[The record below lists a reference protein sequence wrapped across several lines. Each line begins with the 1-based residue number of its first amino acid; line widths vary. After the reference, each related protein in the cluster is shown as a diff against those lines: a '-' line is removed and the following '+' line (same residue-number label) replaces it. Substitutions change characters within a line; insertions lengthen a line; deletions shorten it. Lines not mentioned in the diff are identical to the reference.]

1 MLKYAGILF
10 IILFLGC
17 TPKNE
22 NSQRQQV
29 QSTIKEEMKWNLE
42 GNILFSEN
50 IVGRKYSNSKFSDIS
65 LKIDFENNDFIF
77 RINDNGQSPNF
88 GRTSTTINY
97 NGVDYKRDIIIENNL
112 LKLRK
117 EIIAP
122 FFLKNEQFKI
132 TFFNF
137 YENEME
143 SYIFDLLGNNFSE
156 YWSRLGEEIY
166 NDLPIPII
174 NFSIRE
180 FVDNFGDRTGEKY
193 IHAKFDG
200 LFSNSATRNSNSY
213 LYWIITKSPYIYIRE
228 YRETSS
234 NASFIGFVRI
244 NIRDSN
250 GNDHYKRFER
260 RDIHN
265 GNIFLGDWIIPI
277 LKTEGRI
284 RVRISEEYGSEYS
297 FDINMDGFNEVFRS
311 VFP

>member
-1 MLKYAGILF
+1 MLKYAGMLF
-10 IILFLGC
+10 IVLFLGC

-50 IVGRKYSNSKFSDIS
+50 IVGRKLSNSKFSDIS

-77 RINDNGQSPNF
+77 RINDNGRSPNF
-88 GRTSTTINY
+88 GGTSTTINY
-97 NGVDYKRDIIIENNL
+97 NGVDYNRDIIIENNL

-122 FFLKNEQFKI
+122 FFLKNEQFEI

-143 SYIFDLLGNNFSE
+143 GYFFDLLGNNFSE

-180 FVDNFGDRTGEKY
+180 FVDNFGDRTG
-193 IHAKFDG
+193 
-200 LFSNSATRNSNSY
+200 
-213 LYWIITKSPYIYIRE
+213 
-228 YRETSS
+228 
-234 NASFIGFVRI
+234 
-244 NIRDSN
+244 
-250 GNDHYKRFER
+250 
-260 RDIHN
+260 
-265 GNIFLGDWIIPI
+265 
-277 LKTEGRI
+277 
-284 RVRISEEYGSEYS
+284 
-297 FDINMDGFNEVFRS
+297 
-311 VFP
+311 